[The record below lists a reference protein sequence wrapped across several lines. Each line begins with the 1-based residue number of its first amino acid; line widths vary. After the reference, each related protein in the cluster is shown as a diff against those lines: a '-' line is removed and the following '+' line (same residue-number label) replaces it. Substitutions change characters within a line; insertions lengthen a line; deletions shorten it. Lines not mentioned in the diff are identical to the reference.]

1 MQKLTGEPI
10 QYWGQERLD
19 LGKVCGHVPLAIKL
33 MARVISEDK
42 VLPRDIISDIAT
54 SNILDVIDVEDWPE
68 EFSMQKV
75 IEFSFSRLSVDK
87 QKMFIS
93 LTVFPG
99 SFDAEAAA
107 AVVTKGK
114 IFGSTCKEIIS

>member
-1 MQKLTGEPI
+1 MGTGAFGL
-10 QYWGQERLD
+10 GQSLW
-19 LGKVCGHVPLAIKL
+19 HVPLAIKL